1 MLFALVLLRIW
12 CKNGCVV
19 NEYHPGNWNHPTDIL
34 IITGHMIKAHLSS
47 TNQRQKDAPYMA
59 TSTTTVMSTGP
70 HASLAAYSR
79 QKATLVYAAVTHAHH
94 LSW

>member
-1 MLFALVLLRIW
+1 
-12 CKNGCVV
+12 
-19 NEYHPGNWNHPTDIL
+19 
-34 IITGHMIKAHLSS
+34 MIKAHLSS

-94 LSW
+94 LSWQQTYAIMTNTKTTTTISFIKSQLSQMNRMT